1 MQTCGTNFLLIQEA
15 DDLEII
21 LNYREVIRI
30 YSFSG
35 IISFSK
41 KKIRIFAMKLI
52 KQRTTRLSAIIIL
65 SLSDTVFGRKASNAK
80 IFVLHLWIL

>member
-41 KKIRIFAMKLI
+41 KKKEYL
-52 KQRTTRLSAIIIL
+52 
-65 SLSDTVFGRKASNAK
+65 
-80 IFVLHLWIL
+80 LWN

>member
-41 KKIRIFAMKLI
+41 KKKKKNICYE
-52 KQRTTRLSAIIIL
+52 TN
-65 SLSDTVFGRKASNAK
+65 KA
-80 IFVLHLWIL
+80 VDH